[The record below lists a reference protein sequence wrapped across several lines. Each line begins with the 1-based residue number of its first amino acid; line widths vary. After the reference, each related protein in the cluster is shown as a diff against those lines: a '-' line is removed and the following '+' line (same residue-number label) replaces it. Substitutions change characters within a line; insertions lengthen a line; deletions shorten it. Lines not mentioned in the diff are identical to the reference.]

1 VSPVTM
7 EFCPPNLGRCVT
19 TLAALYGRPRFFL
32 DAGLE
37 GPNRSEQFIQGEV
50 DSGQARQGMA
60 GAEPITVGYIRYQ

>member
-1 VSPVTM
+1 MGFLPT
-7 EFCPPNLGRCVT
+7 EFRALCDH
-19 TLAALYGRPRFFL
+19 LAALYGRPRFFL

-37 GPNRSEQFIQGEV
+37 GPNRSERFIQGEV